1 MALAQFR
8 EDHIEKID
16 GDKRQVL
23 HGRLIGFFDLAG
35 RDERGRQCRGY
46 AGQRI
51 VVQHLGFYLSSSVG
65 TSTIA
70 RRIVACQSVRR
81 APYFPFSG
89 RLQTGREARGG
100 MAVLRPCMPC
110 LRFPSD
116 RVAADCLPESAAI
129 FLVDQLGRWQ
139 AAPCQRAAWPG
150 ARRYP
155 SATRFEARA

>member
-1 MALAQFR
+1 MTFR
-8 EDHIEKID
+8 FSN
-16 GDKRQVL
+16 L
-23 HGRLIGFFDLAG
+23 F
-35 RDERGRQCRGY
+35 
-46 AGQRI
+46 
-51 VVQHLGFYLSSSVG
+51 
-65 TSTIA
+65 T
-70 RRIVACQSVRR
+70 
-81 APYFPFSG
+81 PSG

-100 MAVLRPCMPC
+100 LAVLRPCMPC

-116 RVAADCLPESAAI
+116 LVAADCLPESAAI